1 MLIKQKRGPDVYM
14 EKISYNEYRNRTNQ
28 PSYWYNL
35 TPHPITLVVSE
46 IPPRTIH
53 DIHRV
58 LCVIFPPYGKVAR
71 VAFDEPK
78 IEIVDGFK
86 IHHSTPIKEIA
97 DLPPA
102 MPNVYY
108 VVSALVREQLRG
120 SNRTDVFSPD
130 TGATAI
136 RNDKGAVF
144 AVRAFQKA

>member
-1 MLIKQKRGPDVYM
+1 MLIKQKKGQDIYM
-14 EKISYNEYRNRTNQ
+14 EQISYNEYRKRTGQ

-46 IPPRTIH
+46 IPPRTPH

-71 VAFDEPK
+71 VAFDESK
-78 IEIVDGFK
+78 VDIVDGFT
-86 IHHSTPIKEIA
+86 IHHSTPVKEIA
-97 DLPPA
+97 DLPNP

-108 VVSALVREQLRG
+108 LVSALVREQLRS
-120 SNRTDVFSPD
+120 SNRNDVFSPD

-136 RNDKGAVF
+136 RNDRGSVF